1 MKQAERFIAKTSRN
15 PIKIEDTKTN
25 LDYCILCKMDG
36 TGRITYVN
44 EEFCS
49 ISKFTKA
56 ELIGQTY
63 DIIYSGYYPRS
74 YYQDILETLKGGSIW
89 KGQMKNKAKDSS
101 YYWVD
106 TIAVPFF
113 DENNHLT
120 EIVSLEH
127 NITEQRTMEKSLDYT
142 LNELSAKNAEL
153 KSMKY
158 ALDQSSIVGITD
170 AKGTITYVNDTFC
183 KISKYSREELIGKN
197 HNILNSHYHP
207 REFFVDMW
215 RTITQKKVWKGEIK
229 NKAKDGSYY
238 WVDTT
243 IVPFLNGQGKP
254 YEYVSIRTDITPQK
268 KAQEEIYHLAYY
280 DLLTGILNRNGLY
293 KSLEKLLKNADEE
306 VAFLF
311 LDLDRFKSVN
321 DTFGHKT
328 GDELLRAVA
337 ERMSKLVERDHII
350 SRYAG
355 DEFIIVL
362 RKSSQEEAV
371 EIAQKII
378 NSFSIPFILSDEEIY
393 TTFSIG
399 ISLYPSDGASKET
412 VIKNADNALYLAKK
426 KGKNNYQ
433 LFTNKLKEQNKRKSM
448 LEKDLRKAI
457 KCEELHLNYQPQ
469 FDLETKKIVGL
480 EALLRWNHPTYG
492 PISPGEFIPLAEE
505 TNLIL
510 PLGKWVLEQACQQN
524 KKWQDEG
531 YEPFRIA
538 VNVSVKQ
545 LQQFDFV
552 SSVSQIL
559 QKTGLNPKYLE
570 LEITESI
577 LQDLA
582 CLKHSIKKLRALGV
596 SIAIDDFGTGYSS
609 LSVLYQLPINSL
621 KIDQSFVRNLNSTNR
636 TSAIIKTII
645 DMGRNLDFYVV
656 AEGIEYEEQASFLCK
671 NHCHIGQGYYFSHP
685 LSSHE
690 VQKMLVKRH

>member
-1 MKQAERFIAKTSRN
+1 MKQAGRFIAKTSRN

-74 YYQDILETLKGGSIW
+74 YYQDILETLKGGGIW

-457 KCEELHLNYQPQ
+457 KGEELHLNYQPQ

-582 CLKHSIKKLRALGV
+582 CLKHSIKKLRALAV

-656 AEGIEYEEQASFLCK
+656 AEGIEYEDQASFLCK

>member
-1 MKQAERFIAKTSRN
+1 LKQAERVIAKTSRN
-15 PIKIEDTKTN
+15 PIKIDDTKTN

-89 KGQMKNKAKDSS
+89 KGQMKNKAQDSS

-127 NITEQRTMEKSLDYT
+127 NITEQRTIEKSLDYT

-170 AKGTITYVNDTFC
+170 SKGTITYVNDTFC

-378 NSFSIPFILSDEEIY
+378 NSFSVPFILSDEEIY

-399 ISLYPSDGASKET
+399 ISLYPSDGVSKET
-412 VIKNADNALYLAKK
+412 VIKNADNAMYLAKK

-656 AEGIEYEEQASFLCK
+656 AEGIEYEDQSSFLCK

-685 LSSHE
+685 LSSQE

>member
-1 MKQAERFIAKTSRN
+1 
-15 PIKIEDTKTN
+15 
-25 LDYCILCKMDG
+25 MDG

>member
-1 MKQAERFIAKTSRN
+1 MKQAGRFIAKTSRN

-74 YYQDILETLKGGSIW
+74 YYQDILETLKGGGIW

-457 KCEELHLNYQPQ
+457 KGEELHLNYQPQ

-582 CLKHSIKKLRALGV
+582 CLSK
-596 SIAIDDFGTGYSS
+596 T
-609 LSVLYQLPINSL
+609 LY
-621 KIDQSFVRNLNSTNR
+621 
-636 TSAIIKTII
+636 
-645 DMGRNLDFYVV
+645 
-656 AEGIEYEEQASFLCK
+656 
-671 NHCHIGQGYYFSHP
+671 
-685 LSSHE
+685 
-690 VQKMLVKRH
+690 

>member
-1 MKQAERFIAKTSRN
+1 
-15 PIKIEDTKTN
+15 
-25 LDYCILCKMDG
+25 
-36 TGRITYVN
+36 
-44 EEFCS
+44 
-49 ISKFTKA
+49 
-56 ELIGQTY
+56 
-63 DIIYSGYYPRS
+63 
-74 YYQDILETLKGGSIW
+74 
-89 KGQMKNKAKDSS
+89 
-101 YYWVD
+101 
-106 TIAVPFF
+106 
-113 DENNHLT
+113 
-120 EIVSLEH
+120 
-127 NITEQRTMEKSLDYT
+127 MEKSLDYT

-457 KCEELHLNYQPQ
+457 KGEELHLNYQPQ

-656 AEGIEYEEQASFLCK
+656 AEGIEYEDQASFLCK

>member
-1 MKQAERFIAKTSRN
+1 MKQAGRFIAKTSRN

-457 KCEELHLNYQPQ
+457 KGEELHLNYQPQ

-656 AEGIEYEEQASFLCK
+656 AEGIEYEDQASFLCK

>member
-1 MKQAERFIAKTSRN
+1 MKQAGRFIAKTSRN

-36 TGRITYVN
+36 TGQITYVN

-74 YYQDILETLKGGSIW
+74 YYQDILETLKGGGIW

-457 KCEELHLNYQPQ
+457 KGEELHLNYQPQ

-656 AEGIEYEEQASFLCK
+656 AEGIEYEDQASFLCK

>member
-1 MKQAERFIAKTSRN
+1 MKQAGRFIAKTSRN

-74 YYQDILETLKGGSIW
+74 YYQDILETLKGGGIW

-457 KCEELHLNYQPQ
+457 KGEELHLNYQPQ

-656 AEGIEYEEQASFLCK
+656 AEGIEYEDQASFLCK

>member
-1 MKQAERFIAKTSRN
+1 MKQAERVIAKTSRN
-15 PIKIEDTKTN
+15 PIKIDDTKTN

-89 KGQMKNKAKDSS
+89 KGQMKNKAQDSS

-127 NITEQRTMEKSLDYT
+127 NITEQRTIEKSLDYT

-170 AKGTITYVNDTFC
+170 SKGTITYVNDTFC

-378 NSFSIPFILSDEEIY
+378 NSFSVPFILSDEEIY

-399 ISLYPSDGASKET
+399 ISLYPSDGVSKET
-412 VIKNADNALYLAKK
+412 VIKNADNAMYLAKK

-656 AEGIEYEEQASFLCK
+656 AEGIEYEDQSSFLCK

-685 LSSHE
+685 LSSQE

>member
-1 MKQAERFIAKTSRN
+1 
-15 PIKIEDTKTN
+15 
-25 LDYCILCKMDG
+25 MDG

-448 LEKDLRKAI
+448 LEKDLRKAT

-656 AEGIEYEEQASFLCK
+656 AEGIEYEDQSSFLCK
-671 NHCHIGQGYYFSHP
+671 NYCHIGQGYYFSHP

>member
-15 PIKIEDTKTN
+15 PNKIEEIKTN
-25 LDYCILCKMDG
+25 LDDCILCKMDG

-49 ISKFTKA
+49 ISNFTKA

-74 YYQDILETLKGGSIW
+74 YYQDILETLKEGSIW
-89 KGQMKNKAKDSS
+89 KGKMKNKAKDGS

-106 TIAVPFF
+106 TIAIPFF

-127 NITEQRTMEKSLDYT
+127 SITDQSTMEKSLDYT

-183 KISKYSREELIGKN
+183 NISKYSREELIGKN

-215 RTITQKKVWKGEIK
+215 RTITKKKVWKGEIK

-268 KAQEEIYHLAYY
+268 KAQEEVYHLAYY

-337 ERMSKLVERDHII
+337 ERMSELVERDHII

-412 VIKNADNALYLAKK
+412 VIKNADNAMYLAKK

-433 LFTNKLKEQNKRKSM
+433 LFTNKLKEQNKRKSI
-448 LEKDLRKAI
+448 LEKNLRKAI
-457 KCEELHLNYQPQ
+457 KYEELHLNYQPQ

-531 YEPFRIA
+531 YEPVHIA

-552 SSVSQIL
+552 ASVSQIL

-656 AEGIEYEEQASFLCK
+656 AEGIEYEDQSLFLRE

>member
-1 MKQAERFIAKTSRN
+1 MKQAKRFIAKTSRN

-552 SSVSQIL
+552 SSVSQTL

-656 AEGIEYEEQASFLCK
+656 AEGIEYEDQASFLCK

>member
-1 MKQAERFIAKTSRN
+1 LKQAGRFIAKTSRN

-36 TGRITYVN
+36 TGQITYVN

-74 YYQDILETLKGGSIW
+74 YYQDILETLKGGGIW

-457 KCEELHLNYQPQ
+457 KGEELHLNYQPQ

-531 YEPFRIA
+531 YESFRIA

-656 AEGIEYEEQASFLCK
+656 AEGIEYEDQASFLCK

>member
-656 AEGIEYEEQASFLCK
+656 AEGIEYEDQASFLCK

>member
-1 MKQAERFIAKTSRN
+1 MKQAERVIAKTSRN
-15 PIKIEDTKTN
+15 PIKIDDTKTN

-89 KGQMKNKAKDSS
+89 KGQMKNKAQDSS

-127 NITEQRTMEKSLDYT
+127 NITEQRTIEKSLDYT

-170 AKGTITYVNDTFC
+170 SKGTITYVNDTFC

-378 NSFSIPFILSDEEIY
+378 NSFSVPFILSDEEIY

-399 ISLYPSDGASKET
+399 ISLYPSDGVSKET
-412 VIKNADNALYLAKK
+412 VIKNADNAMYLAKK

-538 VNVSVKQ
+538 VNVSVKH

-656 AEGIEYEEQASFLCK
+656 AEGIEYEDQSSFLCK

-685 LSSHE
+685 LSSQE